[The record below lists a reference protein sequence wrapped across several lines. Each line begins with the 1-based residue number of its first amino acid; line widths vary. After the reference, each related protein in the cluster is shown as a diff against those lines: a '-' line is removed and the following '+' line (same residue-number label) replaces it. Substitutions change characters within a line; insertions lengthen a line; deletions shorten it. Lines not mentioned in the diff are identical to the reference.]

1 MDNLINPA
9 YHVVK
14 LSEVQFQ
21 NQNGLWYLHM
31 PAGIYHVGR
40 EFKNSLLSILQV
52 RNALVKSIPL
62 DSLVNVISEHD
73 DRPVKIYVNDGCA
86 LAVAAMKHNVSP
98 LDTTMTAILYEMLG
112 KSYDVV
118 DFVQDEFVTEFTVF
132 NKNSFQLFP
141 TRHGEYRAGGLVH
154 IKHHN
159 GNSVKIVAVLEHCR
173 SGNYAII
180 NNKALS
186 LLVPVRND
194 HKRTANEVRDALLLV
209 ARADKPEFYN
219 LIEERL
225 LASRNTIASIRE
237 CAEVGAKLAEINV
250 QRADMIK
257 LPKVLDHYGMAAPDE
272 KTEKWLASKP
282 SHADRLQLFHLMV
295 DTNVYKP
302 RAFREEAGD
311 FLFDVGDLEG
321 TESKRL
327 WSKKI
332 RVQRVRVKSVPDDDN
347 SDILSDFG
355 SVESDSTSYIDDDDI
370 VSDFGDVD

>member
-1 MDNLINPA
+1 MESLINPS

-14 LSEVQFQ
+14 LSGIQFR

-31 PAGIYHVGR
+31 PAGIYHVGK
-40 EFKNSLLSILQV
+40 EFKRSLLSILQV
-52 RNALVKSIPL
+52 RNTLVKSIPL
-62 DSLVNVISEHD
+62 DSLVDVISEHD

-86 LAVAAMKHNVSP
+86 LAIAAMKHDVSP
-98 LDTTMTAILYEMLG
+98 LDTTTTALIHEYLAQ
-112 KSYDVV
+112 SYDVV
-118 DFVQDEFVTEFTVF
+118 DLAQDEFTTEFTVF
-132 NKNSFQLFP
+132 NKNPFQLFP

-159 GNSVKIVAVLEHCR
+159 GNNIKIVAVLEHCR

-180 NNKALS
+180 NNKALC
-186 LLVPVRND
+186 LMVPVRND
-194 HKRTANEVRDALLLV
+194 YRRTAKEVRDALLLV

-225 LASRNTIASIRE
+225 VASRNTIASIRE
-237 CAEVGAKLAEINV
+237 CAAVGARLSKVNIK
-250 QRADMIK
+250 RAQMVK
-257 LPKVLDHYGMAAPDE
+257 LPRVLDHYGMAAPDE

-295 DTNVYKP
+295 DTNVYNP

-321 TESKRL
+321 TDSKRL

-332 RVQRVRVKSVPDDDN
+332 RVKRTRVKSVPDIPTD

-355 SVESDSTSYIDDDDI
+355 GVPESTEFHDDDDI
-370 VSDFGDVD
+370 VSEFGD

>member
-1 MDNLINPA
+1 M
-9 YHVVK
+9 
-14 LSEVQFQ
+14 QFRSK
-21 NQNGLWYLHM
+21 NGLWYLHM
-31 PAGIYHVGR
+31 PAGIYHVGK
-40 EFKNSLLSILQV
+40 EFKRSLLNILQV
-52 RNALVKSIPL
+52 RNAMVKSIPL

-86 LAVAAMKHNVSP
+86 LAIAAMKHTVSP
-98 LDTTMTAILYEMLG
+98 LDTTTTALVHEYLA
-112 KSYDVV
+112 KTYDVV
-118 DFVQDEFVTEFTVF
+118 DFNQDEFVTEFTVF

-141 TRHGEYRAGGLVH
+141 TQHGEYRAGGLVH

-159 GNSVKIVAVLEHCR
+159 GNSIKIVAVLEHCR

-180 NNKALS
+180 NNKALC
-186 LLVPVRND
+186 LLVPVRD
-194 HKRTANEVRDALLLV
+194 DYKRTAREVRDALLLV
-209 ARADKPEFYN
+209 ARSDKPEFYN

-225 LASRNTIASIRE
+225 MSSRQTVASIRE
-237 CAEVGAKLAEINV
+237 CAAVGARLSKVNAKRAE
-250 QRADMIK
+250 MIK
-257 LPKVLDHYGMAAPDE
+257 LPRVLDHYGMAAPDE

-295 DTNVYKP
+295 DTNVHKP

-321 TESKRL
+321 TETKRL

-332 RVQRVRVKSVPDDDN
+332 RVKRTRVKSVPDIPTD

-355 SVESDSTSYIDDDDI
+355 GELESTEFQDDDDI
-370 VSDFGDVD
+370 ASDFGD